1 AVAGGPLITTT
12 DAPDTAVATSGPGAA
27 GGPAPAAVA
36 TAAAVSALPT
46 ANPTTQASAGPTSGP
61 AGPGGG
67 PGGAPSTAPPPA
79 PPSSPADS
87 RVAVPDVR
95 GMVLGDASAA
105 LRRAGFSNIPYVYDC
120 YRSPDTGNV
129 VRQDPVAGTR
139 IATTSAVRLYLQAND
154 CSDVP
159 NVVGMTLDD
168 AAATLKKV
176 GFTNIP
182 YVYECLNSKQIG
194 AVVTQSVAPGTSYGR
209 SKPVS
214 LKLQANN
221 C

>member
-1 AVAGGPLITTT
+1 M
-12 DAPDTAVATSGPGAA
+12 
-27 GGPAPAAVA
+27 
-36 TAAAVSALPT
+36 
-46 ANPTTQASAGPTSGP
+46 
-61 AGPGGG
+61 
-67 PGGAPSTAPPPA
+67 
-79 PPSSPADS
+79 
-87 RVAVPDVR
+87 VPDVR
-95 GMVLGDASAA
+95 GTLLSRASTI
-105 LRRAGFSNIPYVYDC
+105 LRRAGFSDIPYVYDC
-120 YRSPDTGNV
+120 YRSLDVGNV
-129 VRQDPVAGTR
+129 VRQDPMAGTR
-139 IATTSAVRLYLQAND
+139 VATTSAVRLYLQAND
-154 CSDVP
+154 CSNVP